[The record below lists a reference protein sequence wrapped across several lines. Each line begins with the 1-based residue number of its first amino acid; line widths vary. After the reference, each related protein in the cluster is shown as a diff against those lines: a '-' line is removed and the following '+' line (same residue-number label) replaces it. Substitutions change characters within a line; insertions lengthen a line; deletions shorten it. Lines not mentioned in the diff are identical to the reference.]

1 MQTGN
6 GAEATWEQLR
16 GTRWNP
22 PRAATADEAR
32 RRTYVF
38 ALEQAEQMFHAAAG
52 TGLATRP
59 LLVFYG
65 LSQAGR
71 AIAAAAASAGADRW
85 EPEGHGIACVAQTLR
100 GPLPGVRVQAGR
112 KGNAGSFVRLSEL
125 LGSPLW
131 PRGEPLA
138 LSLLWDLLPDNRLT
152 PLDDAGRSRRT
163 PLYLDHEAL
172 DPDQHPL
179 VSVPV
184 AYFPPWVI
192 SAGDGRTL
200 DSYLQAFPDAPPC
213 DSYIRRGRE
222 RGSVPDFTRHDDG
235 WGELVMNWAL
245 PGGPG
250 GLEDKLGFVRAMTR
264 PYNGSGW
271 LFPAAGT
278 AGNSLHPLMAW
289 WAVLYTLSML
299 ARYQPA
305 EWAGHINVDGSRHAV
320 ALERLLKRAISLVP
334 ALIAEAI
341 DQVAGTS

>member
-1 MQTGN
+1 M
-6 GAEATWEQLR
+6 
-16 GTRWNP
+16 
-22 PRAATADEAR
+22 
-32 RRTYVF
+32 
-38 ALEQAEQMFHAAAG
+38 
-52 TGLATRP
+52 TRP

-71 AIAAAAASAGADRW
+71 EIAAAAASAGADRW
-85 EPEGHGIACVAQTLR
+85 ELEGHGIACVAQTLR

-112 KGNAGSFVRLSEL
+112 EGNAGSFVCLSEL
-125 LGSPLW
+125 LGSPPW

-138 LSLLWDLLPDNRLT
+138 LGLLWDLLPDNRLT

-192 SAGDGRTL
+192 GAGDGRTL

-213 DSYIRRGRE
+213 DSYIRRGPE
-222 RGSVPDFTRHDDG
+222 RDSVPDFTRHDDG

-245 PGGPG
+245 PGGAG
-250 GLEDKLGFVRAMTR
+250 GLEDKLGFVMAMTR
-264 PYNGSGW
+264 PYNGSRW
-271 LFPAAGT
+271 LFPAAGPT
-278 AGNSLHPLMAW
+278 GRSMHPLMAW